1 KVDVV
6 GEEHQIALAVVGIH
20 PTCRIGDQQRINA
33 QRSQDTDRKSDF
45 TRRVALVQMKS
56 PLKRDDGYA
65 AKPADEQPPVMR
77 FHGRQRKV
85 RDVVVRKYDVR
96 VDLTGEFT
104 ETRP

>member
-1 KVDVV
+1 
-6 GEEHQIALAVVGIH
+6 
-20 PTCRIGDQQRINA
+20 
-33 QRSQDTDRKSDF
+33 
-45 TRRVALVQMKS
+45 MKS

-96 VDLTGEFT
+96 VDLTGELT
-104 ETRP
+104 ETRPQDEANRRPAVTRRADSPGRFLNGGPPRARTEAIRGGPRHRRSVGV